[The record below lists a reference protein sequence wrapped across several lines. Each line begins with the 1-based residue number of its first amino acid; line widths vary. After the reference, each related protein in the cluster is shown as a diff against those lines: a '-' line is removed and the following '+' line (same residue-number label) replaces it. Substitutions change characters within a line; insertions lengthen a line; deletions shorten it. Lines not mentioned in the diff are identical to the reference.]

1 MYNTAVLFS
10 VVSEPSVHILSIG
23 ETSVDLFFHQLPDT
37 LPANL
42 YEVNIFVQQCPT
54 LTSRMVVSNK
64 NTLTVGGLEMGCTYA
79 LHVIARNT
87 YTDLYNFTSASTNFT
102 TKFAGEDLEC
112 NEKNHK

>member
-1 MYNTAVLFS
+1 
-10 VVSEPSVHILSIG
+10 
-23 ETSVDLFFHQLPDT
+23 
-37 LPANL
+37 
-42 YEVNIFVQQCPT
+42 
-54 LTSRMVVSNK
+54 
-64 NTLTVGGLEMGCTYA
+64 MGCTYA